1 MSKKII
7 AMGLSL
13 ILTLSVFSNVSEPV
27 AKVSQG
33 LEDFS
38 IQLFD
43 VIPNVALQQG
53 VWPEAWIGKVFPS
66 VPPHFGIGFSFGA
79 AELPIEGLNNTLAQL
94 NELAKAAGQ
103 EANLPSLGDD
113 LVFPTFTADARVG
126 GVFLPFDIGLSFMR
140 LPNMKFDNV
149 TFDYLT
155 IGGSLRYAI
164 LQDKVLIPAVSVGM
178 GFMYN
183 KGFVEVK
190 VDDSAY
196 VRSGFKT
203 TSLFFEAQVSKKIL
217 FLVPFL
223 GFRGV
228 IANSSN
234 SWEWAYNV
242 EFEGYQVG
250 QVKRGTVNRGFGDKF
265 HPQIFGGIGFDV
277 FMFHANLSAS
287 YDFVGSIWG
296 ANLGLRFQM

>member
-13 ILTLSVFSNVSEPV
+13 FLTLSVFSNVAEPV

-38 IQLFD
+38 VQLFD
-43 VIPNVALQQG
+43 VIPNVAMQQG

-66 VPPHFGIGFSFGA
+66 VPPHFGVGLSFGA
-79 AELPIEGLNNTLAQL
+79 AELPIAGLNKALSAL
-94 NELAKAAGQ
+94 NEVAG
-103 EANLPSLGDD
+103 ATGASLPTLEDN

-126 GVFLPFDIGLSFMR
+126 GVFLPFDIGMSFMR
-140 LPNMKFDNV
+140 LPNLEFDNI
-149 TFDYLT
+149 TFDFLA

-164 LQDKVLIPAVSVGM
+164 LEDKIIIPAVSVGM

-183 KGFVEVK
+183 KGFVQVK
-190 VDDSAY
+190 VEDSAY
-196 VRSGFKT
+196 VRSDFQT
-203 TSLFFEAQVSKKIL
+203 TSIFFEAQVSKKIL

-223 GFRGV
+223 GFRGL
-228 IANSSN
+228 IAESTNDWA
-234 SWEWAYNV
+234 WEYNV
-242 EFEGYQVG
+242 PFEGYNLG
-250 QVKRGTVNRGFGDKF
+250 QVEKGTVNRGFGDRF

-287 YDFVGSIWG
+287 YDFVSSIWG

>member
-7 AMGLSL
+7 AIGLVL
-13 ILTLSVFSNVSEPV
+13 LLTLSVFATP
-27 AKVSQG
+27 ADKVSQG

-53 VWPEAWIGKVFPS
+53 VWPEAWIGNIFPS
-66 VPPHFGIGFSFGA
+66 APPHFGLGLSFGA
-79 AELPIEGLNNTLAQL
+79 AELPIEGLNKALSQF
-94 NELAKAAGQ
+94 NEVSGGASF
-103 EANLPSLGDD
+103 PSLGDS
-113 LVFPTFTADARVG
+113 LAFPTFTADARVG
-126 GVFLPFDIGLSFMR
+126 GVFLPFDIGMSFMR

-164 LQDKVLIPAVSVGM
+164 LQDKIIIPAVSVGM

-190 VDDSAY
+190 VEDSAF
-196 VRSGFKT
+196 VRSDFET
-203 TSLFFEAQVSKKIL
+203 TSIFFEAQVSKKIL

-228 IANSSN
+228 MAKSTN
-234 SWEWAYNV
+234 SWQWEYNAT
-242 EFEGYQVG
+242 FEGYTVG
-250 QVKRGTVNRGFGDKF
+250 QVEKGTVNRGFGDRF
-265 HPQIFGGIGFDV
+265 HPQIFGGLGFDI

-287 YDFVGSIWG
+287 YDFVSSIWG

>member
-7 AMGLSL
+7 AIGLVL
-13 ILTLSVFSNVSEPV
+13 LLTLSVFATP
-27 AKVSQG
+27 ADKVSQG

-66 VPPHFGIGFSFGA
+66 APPHFGLGLSFGA
-79 AELPIEGLNNTLAQL
+79 AELPIEGLNKALSQF
-94 NELAKAAGQ
+94 NEVSGGASF
-103 EANLPSLGDD
+103 PSLGDS
-113 LVFPTFTADARVG
+113 LAFPTFTADARIG
-126 GVFLPFDIGLSFMR
+126 GVFLPFDIGISFMR

-149 TFDYLT
+149 AFDFLT

-164 LQDKVLIPAVSVGM
+164 LEDKIIIPAVSVGM

-190 VDDSAY
+190 VEDSAF
-196 VRSGFKT
+196 VRSDFET
-203 TSLFFEAQVSKKIL
+203 TSIFFEAQVSKKIL

-228 IANSSN
+228 MAQSTN
-234 SWEWAYNV
+234 SWQWAYNAQ
-242 EFEGYQVG
+242 FEGYTVG
-250 QVKRGTVNRGFGDKF
+250 QVEKGTVNRGFGDRF
-265 HPQIFGGIGFDV
+265 HPQIFGGLGFDI
-277 FMFHANLSAS
+277 FMFHANLSVS
-287 YDFVGSIWG
+287 YDFVSSLWG

>member
-7 AMGLSL
+7 AIGLVL
-13 ILTLSVFSNVSEPV
+13 LLTLSVFATP
-27 AKVSQG
+27 ADKVSQG

-53 VWPEAWIGKVFPS
+53 VWPEAWIGNIFPS
-66 VPPHFGIGFSFGA
+66 APPHFGLGLSFGA
-79 AELPIEGLNNTLAQL
+79 AELPIEGLNKALSQF
-94 NELAKAAGQ
+94 NEVSGGASF
-103 EANLPSLGDD
+103 PSLGDS
-113 LVFPTFTADARVG
+113 LAFPTFTADARVG
-126 GVFLPFDIGLSFMR
+126 GVILPFDIGMSFMR

-164 LQDKVLIPAVSVGM
+164 LQDKIIIPAVSVGM

-190 VDDSAY
+190 VEDSAF
-196 VRSGFKT
+196 VRSDFET
-203 TSLFFEAQVSKKIL
+203 TSIFFEAQVSKKIL

-228 IANSSN
+228 MAQSTN
-234 SWEWAYNV
+234 SWQWEYNAT
-242 EFEGYQVG
+242 FEGYGTIG
-250 QVKRGTVNRGFGDKF
+250 QVEKGTVNRGFGDRF
-265 HPQIFGGIGFDV
+265 HPQLFGGIGFDI

-287 YDFVGSIWG
+287 YDFVSSIWG

>member
-13 ILTLSVFSNVSEPV
+13 ILTLSVFSNPSDSV

-43 VIPNVALQQG
+43 VIPNVAMQQG

-66 VPPHFGIGFSFGA
+66 VPPHFGVGISFGVA
-79 AELPIEGLNNTLAQL
+79 RLPMEGLNNALSQL
-94 NELAKAAGQ
+94 NAVAGSTG
-103 EANLPSLGDD
+103 ASLPSLGNN
-113 LVFPTFTADARVG
+113 LVFPTITADARVG
-126 GVFLPFDIGLSFMR
+126 GIFLPFDLGVSFMR
-140 LPNMKFDNV
+140 LPNMTFGNI

-183 KGFVEVK
+183 KGFVQVK
-190 VDDSAY
+190 VEDAAY
-196 VRSGFKT
+196 VRSDFDTKT
-203 TSLFFEAQVSKKIL
+203 IFFEAQVSKKIL

-228 IANSSN
+228 IAESTNDWA
-234 SWEWAYNV
+234 WEYNV
-242 EFEGYQVG
+242 AFEGYQQG
-250 QVKRGTVNRGFGDKF
+250 QVEKGTVNRGFKDSF
-265 HPQIFGGIGFDV
+265 RPQIFGGVGFTFPFV
-277 FMFHANLSAS
+277 QTTLSAS
-287 YDFVGSIWG
+287 YDFVSTIWG
-296 ANLGLRFQM
+296 ATLSCRFKL

>member
-7 AMGLSL
+7 AIGLVL
-13 ILTLSVFSNVSEPV
+13 LLALSAFGNITP
-27 AKVSQG
+27 ADKVSQG

-53 VWPEAWIGKVFPS
+53 VWPEAWIGNIFPS
-66 VPPHFGIGFSFGA
+66 APPHFGLGLSFGA
-79 AELPIEGLNNTLAQL
+79 AELPIDGLNKALSQFNEVSGGASFPALSNDLA
-94 NELAKAAGQ
+94 
-103 EANLPSLGDD
+103 
-113 LVFPTFTADARVG
+113 FPTFTVDARIG
-126 GVFLPFDIGLSFMR
+126 GVFLPFDIGMSFMR

-164 LQDKVLIPAVSVGM
+164 LQDKIIIPAVSVGM

-190 VDDSAY
+190 VENSAF
-196 VRSGFKT
+196 VRSDFET
-203 TSLFFEAQVSKKIL
+203 TSIFFEAQVSKKIL

-228 IANSSN
+228 MAQSTN
-234 SWEWAYNV
+234 SWAWEYNAT
-242 EFEGYQVG
+242 FEGYGTIG
-250 QVKRGTVNRGFGDKF
+250 QVEKGTVNRGFGDRF
-265 HPQIFGGIGFDV
+265 HPQLFGGIGFDI

-287 YDFVGSIWG
+287 YDFVSSIWG

>member
-7 AMGLSL
+7 AIGLVL
-13 ILTLSVFSNVSEPV
+13 LLTLSVFATP
-27 AKVSQG
+27 ADKVSQG

-53 VWPEAWIGKVFPS
+53 VWPEAWIGNIFPS
-66 VPPHFGIGFSFGA
+66 APPHFGLGLSFGA
-79 AELPIEGLNNTLAQL
+79 AELPIDGLNKALSQF
-94 NELAKAAGQ
+94 NEVSGGASF
-103 EANLPSLGDD
+103 PSLSND
-113 LVFPTFTADARVG
+113 LAFPTFTVDARIG
-126 GVFLPFDIGLSFMR
+126 GLILPFDIGMSFMR

-164 LQDKVLIPAVSVGM
+164 LQDKIIIPAVSVGM

-190 VDDSAY
+190 VEDSAF
-196 VRSGFKT
+196 VRSDFET
-203 TSLFFEAQVSKKIL
+203 TSIFFEAQVSKKIL

-228 IANSSN
+228 MAQSTN
-234 SWEWAYNV
+234 SWQWEYNAT
-242 EFEGYQVG
+242 FEGYGTIG
-250 QVKRGTVNRGFGDKF
+250 QVEKGTVNRGFGDRF
-265 HPQIFGGIGFDV
+265 HPQLFGGIGFDI

-287 YDFVGSIWG
+287 YDFVSSIWG

>member
-7 AMGLSL
+7 AIGLVL
-13 ILTLSVFSNVSEPV
+13 LLTLSVFATP
-27 AKVSQG
+27 ADKVSQG

-53 VWPEAWIGKVFPS
+53 VWPEAWIGNIFPS
-66 VPPHFGIGFSFGA
+66 APPHFGLGLSFGA
-79 AELPIEGLNNTLAQL
+79 AELPIEGLNKALSQFNEAGVGGASFPALSNDLA
-94 NELAKAAGQ
+94 
-103 EANLPSLGDD
+103 
-113 LVFPTFTADARVG
+113 FPTFTVDARIG
-126 GVFLPFDIGLSFMR
+126 GLILPFDIGMSFMR

-164 LQDKVLIPAVSVGM
+164 LQDKIIIPAVSVGM

-190 VDDSAY
+190 VEDSAF
-196 VRSGFKT
+196 VRSDFET
-203 TSLFFEAQVSKKIL
+203 TSIFFEAQVSKKIL

-228 IANSSN
+228 MAQSTN
-234 SWEWAYNV
+234 SWAWEYNAT
-242 EFEGYQVG
+242 FEGYGTIG
-250 QVKRGTVNRGFGDKF
+250 QVEKGTVNRGFGDRF
-265 HPQIFGGIGFDV
+265 HPQLFGGIGFDI

-287 YDFVGSIWG
+287 YDFVSSIWG

>member
-7 AMGLSL
+7 SIGLAL
-13 ILTLSVFSNVSEPV
+13 LLAFSVF
-27 AKVSQG
+27 ATTADKVSQG

-53 VWPEAWIGKVFPS
+53 VWPEAWIGNIFPS
-66 VPPHFGIGFSFGA
+66 APPHFGLGLSLGA
-79 AELPIEGLNNTLAQL
+79 AELPIEGLNKALSQFNEVSGGASFPALSNDLA
-94 NELAKAAGQ
+94 
-103 EANLPSLGDD
+103 
-113 LVFPTFTADARVG
+113 FPTFTVDARIG
-126 GVFLPFDIGLSFMR
+126 GLVLPFDIGISFMR

-164 LQDKVLIPAVSVGM
+164 LQDKGLIPGLSLGM

-190 VDDSAY
+190 VEDTAF
-196 VRSGFKT
+196 VRSDFET
-203 TSLFFEAQVSKKIL
+203 TSIFFEAQVSKKIL

-228 IANSSN
+228 MAQSTN
-234 SWEWAYNV
+234 SWAWEYNAQ
-242 EFEGYQVG
+242 FEGYTLGNVE
-250 QVKRGTVNRGFGDKF
+250 KGTVNRGFGDRF
-265 HPQIFGGIGFDV
+265 HPQLFGGIGFDI

-287 YDFVGSIWG
+287 YDFVSSIWG
-296 ANLGLRFQM
+296 ANLGLRFQL

>member
-7 AMGLSL
+7 AIGLVL
-13 ILTLSVFSNVSEPV
+13 LLTLSVFATP
-27 AKVSQG
+27 ADKVSQG

-53 VWPEAWIGKVFPS
+53 VWPEAWIGNIFPS
-66 VPPHFGIGFSFGA
+66 APPHFGLGLSFGA
-79 AELPIEGLNNTLAQL
+79 AELPIDGLNKALSQFNEVSGGASFPALSNDLA
-94 NELAKAAGQ
+94 
-103 EANLPSLGDD
+103 
-113 LVFPTFTADARVG
+113 FPTFTVDARVG
-126 GVFLPFDIGLSFMR
+126 GVFLPFDIGMSFMR

-164 LQDKVLIPAVSVGM
+164 LQDKIIIPAVSVGM

-190 VDDSAY
+190 VEDSAF
-196 VRSGFKT
+196 VRSDFET
-203 TSLFFEAQVSKKIL
+203 TSIFFEAQVSKKIL

-228 IANSSN
+228 MAQSTN
-234 SWEWAYNV
+234 SWQWEYNAT
-242 EFEGYQVG
+242 FEGYGTIG
-250 QVKRGTVNRGFGDKF
+250 QVEKGTVNRGFGDRF
-265 HPQIFGGIGFDV
+265 HPQLFGGIGFDI

-287 YDFVGSIWG
+287 YDFVSSIWG

>member
-7 AMGLSL
+7 AIGLVL
-13 ILTLSVFSNVSEPV
+13 LLALSAFGNITS
-27 AKVSQG
+27 ADKVSQG

-53 VWPEAWIGKVFPS
+53 VWPEAWIGNIFPS
-66 VPPHFGIGFSFGA
+66 APPHFGLGLSLGA
-79 AELPIEGLNNTLAQL
+79 AELPIEGLNKALSQFNEVSGGASFPALSNDLA
-94 NELAKAAGQ
+94 
-103 EANLPSLGDD
+103 
-113 LVFPTFTADARVG
+113 FPTFTVDARIG
-126 GVFLPFDIGLSFMR
+126 GLVLPFDIGISFMR

-164 LQDKVLIPAVSVGM
+164 LQDKGLIPGLSLGM

-190 VDDSAY
+190 VEDTAY
-196 VRSGFKT
+196 VRSDFKT
-203 TSLFFEAQVSKKIL
+203 TSIFFEAQVSKKIL

-228 IANSSN
+228 MAQSTN
-234 SWEWAYNV
+234 SWAWEYNAP
-242 EFEGYQVG
+242 FDGYGTIG
-250 QVKRGTVNRGFGDKF
+250 QVEKGTVNRGFGDRF
-265 HPQIFGGIGFDV
+265 HPQLFGGIGFDI

-287 YDFVGSIWG
+287 YDFVSSIWG
-296 ANLGLRFQM
+296 ANLGLRFQL

>member
-7 AMGLSL
+7 AIGLVL
-13 ILTLSVFSNVSEPV
+13 LLTLSVFATP
-27 AKVSQG
+27 ADKVSQG

-53 VWPEAWIGKVFPS
+53 VWPEAWIGNIFPS
-66 VPPHFGIGFSFGA
+66 APPHFGLGLSFGA
-79 AELPIEGLNNTLAQL
+79 AELPIDGLNKALSQFNEVSGGASFPALSNDLA
-94 NELAKAAGQ
+94 
-103 EANLPSLGDD
+103 
-113 LVFPTFTADARVG
+113 FPTFTVDARIG
-126 GVFLPFDIGLSFMR
+126 GVFLPFDIGMSFMR

-164 LQDKVLIPAVSVGM
+164 LQDKIIIPAVSVGM

-190 VDDSAY
+190 VEDSAF
-196 VRSGFKT
+196 VRSDFET
-203 TSLFFEAQVSKKIL
+203 TSIFFEAQVSKKIL

-228 IANSSN
+228 MAQSTN
-234 SWEWAYNV
+234 SWQWEYNAT
-242 EFEGYQVG
+242 FEGYGTIG
-250 QVKRGTVNRGFGDKF
+250 QVEKGTVNRGFGDRF
-265 HPQIFGGIGFDV
+265 HPQLFGGIGFDI

-287 YDFVGSIWG
+287 YDFVSSIWG

>member
-7 AMGLSL
+7 AIGLVL
-13 ILTLSVFSNVSEPV
+13 LLTLSVFATP
-27 AKVSQG
+27 ADKVSQG

-53 VWPEAWIGKVFPS
+53 VWPEAWIGNIFPS
-66 VPPHFGIGFSFGA
+66 APPHFGLGLSFGA
-79 AELPIEGLNNTLAQL
+79 AELPIEGLNKALSQF
-94 NELAKAAGQ
+94 NEVSGGASF
-103 EANLPSLGDD
+103 PSLGDS
-113 LVFPTFTADARVG
+113 LAFPTFTADARVG
-126 GVFLPFDIGLSFMR
+126 GVFLPFDIGMSFMR

-164 LQDKVLIPAVSVGM
+164 LQDKIIIPAVSVGM

-190 VDDSAY
+190 VEDSAF
-196 VRSGFKT
+196 VRSDFET
-203 TSLFFEAQVSKKIL
+203 TSIFFEAQVSKKIL

-228 IANSSN
+228 MAKSTN
-234 SWEWAYNV
+234 SWQWEYNAT
-242 EFEGYQVG
+242 FEGYTVG
-250 QVKRGTVNRGFGDKF
+250 QVEKGTVNRGFGDRF
-265 HPQIFGGIGFDV
+265 HPHLFGGIGFDI

-287 YDFVGSIWG
+287 YDFVSSIWG

>member
-7 AMGLSL
+7 AIGLVL
-13 ILTLSVFSNVSEPV
+13 LLALSVFATP
-27 AKVSQG
+27 ADKVSQG

-53 VWPEAWIGKVFPS
+53 VWPEAWIGNIFPS
-66 VPPHFGIGFSFGA
+66 APPHFGLGLSFGA
-79 AELPIEGLNNTLAQL
+79 AELPIDGLNKALSQFNEVSGGASFPALSNDLA
-94 NELAKAAGQ
+94 
-103 EANLPSLGDD
+103 
-113 LVFPTFTADARVG
+113 FPTFTADARVG
-126 GVFLPFDIGLSFMR
+126 GVFLPFDIGMSFMR

-164 LQDKVLIPAVSVGM
+164 LQDKIIIPAVSVGM

-183 KGFVEVK
+183 KGFIEVK
-190 VDDSAY
+190 VEDSAF
-196 VRSGFKT
+196 VRSDFET
-203 TSLFFEAQVSKKIL
+203 TSIFFEAQVSKKIL

-228 IANSSN
+228 MAQSTN
-234 SWEWAYNV
+234 SWQWEYNAT
-242 EFEGYQVG
+242 FEGYGTIG
-250 QVKRGTVNRGFGDKF
+250 QVEKGTVNRGFGDRF
-265 HPQIFGGIGFDV
+265 HPQLFGGIGFDI

-287 YDFVGSIWG
+287 YDFVSSIWG

>member
-7 AMGLSL
+7 SIGLAL
-13 ILTLSVFSNVSEPV
+13 LLAFSVF
-27 AKVSQG
+27 ATTADKVSQG

-53 VWPEAWIGKVFPS
+53 VWPEAWIGNIFPS
-66 VPPHFGIGFSFGA
+66 APPHFGLGLSLGA
-79 AELPIEGLNNTLAQL
+79 AELPIEGLNKALSQFNEVSGGASFPALSNDLA
-94 NELAKAAGQ
+94 
-103 EANLPSLGDD
+103 
-113 LVFPTFTADARVG
+113 FPTFTADARVG

-196 VRSGFKT
+196 VRSDFKT

-234 SWEWAYNV
+234 SWAWQYNV
-242 EFEGYQVG
+242 AFEGYQVG
-250 QVKRGTVNRGFGDKF
+250 QVEKGTVNRGFGDKF

>member
-7 AMGLSL
+7 AIGLVL
-13 ILTLSVFSNVSEPV
+13 LLALSAFGNITP
-27 AKVSQG
+27 ADKVSQG

-53 VWPEAWIGKVFPS
+53 VWPEAWIGNIFPS
-66 VPPHFGIGFSFGA
+66 APPHFGLGLSLGA
-79 AELPIEGLNNTLAQL
+79 AELPIEGLNKALSQFNEVSGGASFPALSNDLA
-94 NELAKAAGQ
+94 
-103 EANLPSLGDD
+103 
-113 LVFPTFTADARVG
+113 FPTFTVDARIG
-126 GVFLPFDIGLSFMR
+126 GLVLPFDIGISFMC

-164 LQDKVLIPAVSVGM
+164 LQDKGLIPGLSLGM

-190 VDDSAY
+190 VEDTAY
-196 VRSGFKT
+196 VRSDFKT
-203 TSLFFEAQVSKKIL
+203 TSIFFEAQVSKKIL

-228 IANSSN
+228 MAQSTN
-234 SWEWAYNV
+234 SWAWEYNAT
-242 EFEGYQVG
+242 FLGYDTIG
-250 QVKRGTVNRGFGDKF
+250 QVEKGTVNRGFGDRF
-265 HPQIFGGIGFDV
+265 HPQLFGGIGFDI

-287 YDFVGSIWG
+287 YDFVSSIWG
-296 ANLGLRFQM
+296 ANLGLRFQL

>member
-7 AMGLSL
+7 AIGLAL
-13 ILTLSVFSNVSEPV
+13 LLAFSVFATTVE
-27 AKVSQG
+27 KVSQG
-33 LEDFS
+33 LEEFS

-53 VWPEAWIGKVFPS
+53 VWPEAWIGNIFPS
-66 VPPHFGIGFSFGA
+66 APPHFGLGLSLGA
-79 AELPIEGLNNTLAQL
+79 AELPIEGLNKALSQFNEVSGGASFPALSNDLA
-94 NELAKAAGQ
+94 
-103 EANLPSLGDD
+103 
-113 LVFPTFTADARVG
+113 FPTFTVDARIG
-126 GVFLPFDIGLSFMR
+126 GLVLPFDIGISFMR

-164 LQDKVLIPAVSVGM
+164 LQDKGLIPGLSLGM

-190 VDDSAY
+190 VEDTAY
-196 VRSGFKT
+196 VRSDFKT
-203 TSLFFEAQVSKKIL
+203 TSIFFEAQVSKKIL

-228 IANSSN
+228 MAQSTN
-234 SWEWAYNV
+234 SWAWEYNAP
-242 EFEGYQVG
+242 FDGYGTIG
-250 QVKRGTVNRGFGDKF
+250 QVEKGTVNRGFGDRF
-265 HPQIFGGIGFDV
+265 HPQLFGGIGFDI

-287 YDFVGSIWG
+287 YDFVSSIWG
-296 ANLGLRFQM
+296 ANLGLRFQL

>member
-7 AMGLSL
+7 AIGLVL
-13 ILTLSVFSNVSEPV
+13 LLTLSVFATP
-27 AKVSQG
+27 ADKVSQG

-53 VWPEAWIGKVFPS
+53 VWPEAWIGNIFPS
-66 VPPHFGIGFSFGA
+66 APPHFGLGLSFGA
-79 AELPIEGLNNTLAQL
+79 AELPIEGLNKALSQF
-94 NELAKAAGQ
+94 NEVSGGASF
-103 EANLPSLGDD
+103 PSLGDS
-113 LVFPTFTADARVG
+113 LAFPTFTADARVG
-126 GVFLPFDIGLSFMR
+126 GVFLPFDIGMSFMR

-164 LQDKVLIPAVSVGM
+164 LQDKIIIPAVSVGM

-190 VDDSAY
+190 VEDSAF
-196 VRSGFKT
+196 VRSDFET
-203 TSLFFEAQVSKKIL
+203 TSIFFEAQVSKKIL

-228 IANSSN
+228 MAQSTN
-234 SWEWAYNV
+234 SWAWEYNAT
-242 EFEGYQVG
+242 FEGYGTIG
-250 QVKRGTVNRGFGDKF
+250 QVEKGTVNRGFGDRF
-265 HPQIFGGIGFDV
+265 HPQLFGGIGFDI

-287 YDFVGSIWG
+287 YDFVSSIWG

>member
-7 AMGLSL
+7 AIGLVL
-13 ILTLSVFSNVSEPV
+13 LLTLSVFATP
-27 AKVSQG
+27 ADKVSQG

-53 VWPEAWIGKVFPS
+53 VWPEAWIGNIFPS
-66 VPPHFGIGFSFGA
+66 APPHFGLGLSFGA
-79 AELPIEGLNNTLAQL
+79 AELPIDGLNKALSQF
-94 NELAKAAGQ
+94 NEVSGGASF
-103 EANLPSLGDD
+103 PSLGDS
-113 LVFPTFTADARVG
+113 LAFPTFTVDARIG
-126 GVFLPFDIGLSFMR
+126 GLILPFDIGMSFMR

-164 LQDKVLIPAVSVGM
+164 LQDKIIIPAVSVGM

-190 VDDSAY
+190 VEDSAF
-196 VRSGFKT
+196 VRSDFET
-203 TSLFFEAQVSKKIL
+203 TSIFFEAQVSKKIL

-228 IANSSN
+228 MAQSTN
-234 SWEWAYNV
+234 SWQWEYNAT
-242 EFEGYQVG
+242 FEGYGTIG
-250 QVKRGTVNRGFGDKF
+250 QVEKGTVNRGFGDRF
-265 HPQIFGGIGFDV
+265 HPQIFGGLGFDI

-287 YDFVGSIWG
+287 YDFVSSIWG

>member
-7 AMGLSL
+7 AIGLVL
-13 ILTLSVFSNVSEPV
+13 LLTLSVFATP
-27 AKVSQG
+27 ADKVSQG

-53 VWPEAWIGKVFPS
+53 VWPEAWIGNIFPS
-66 VPPHFGIGFSFGA
+66 APPHFGLGLSFGA
-79 AELPIEGLNNTLAQL
+79 AELPIDGLNKALSQFNEVSGGASFPALSNDLA
-94 NELAKAAGQ
+94 
-103 EANLPSLGDD
+103 
-113 LVFPTFTADARVG
+113 FPTFTVDARIG
-126 GVFLPFDIGLSFMR
+126 GLILPFDIGISFMR

-164 LQDKVLIPAVSVGM
+164 LQDKIIIPAVSVGM

-190 VDDSAY
+190 VEDSAF
-196 VRSGFKT
+196 VRSDFET
-203 TSLFFEAQVSKKIL
+203 TSIFFEAQVSKKIL

-228 IANSSN
+228 IAKSTN
-234 SWEWAYNV
+234 SWQWEYNAT
-242 EFEGYQVG
+242 FEGYGTIG
-250 QVKRGTVNRGFGDKF
+250 QVEKGTVNRGFGDRF
-265 HPQIFGGIGFDV
+265 HPQLFGGIGFDI

-287 YDFVGSIWG
+287 YDFVSSIWG

>member
-7 AMGLSL
+7 AIGLVL
-13 ILTLSVFSNVSEPV
+13 LLALSAFGNITP
-27 AKVSQG
+27 ADKVSQG

-53 VWPEAWIGKVFPS
+53 VWPEAWIGNIFPS
-66 VPPHFGIGFSFGA
+66 APPHFGLGLSLGA
-79 AELPIEGLNNTLAQL
+79 AELPIEGLNKALSQFNEVSGGASFPALSNDLA
-94 NELAKAAGQ
+94 
-103 EANLPSLGDD
+103 
-113 LVFPTFTADARVG
+113 FPTFTVDARIG
-126 GVFLPFDIGLSFMR
+126 GLVLPFDIGISFMR

-164 LQDKVLIPAVSVGM
+164 LQDKGLIPGLSLGM

-190 VDDSAY
+190 VEDTAY
-196 VRSGFKT
+196 VRSDFKT
-203 TSLFFEAQVSKKIL
+203 TSIFFEAQVSKKIL

-228 IANSSN
+228 MAQSTN
-234 SWEWAYNV
+234 SWAWEYNAP
-242 EFEGYQVG
+242 FDGYGTIG
-250 QVKRGTVNRGFGDKF
+250 QVEKGTVNRGFGDRF
-265 HPQIFGGIGFDV
+265 HPQLFGGIGLDI

-287 YDFVGSIWG
+287 YDFVSSIWG
-296 ANLGLRFQM
+296 ANLGLRFQL

>member
-7 AMGLSL
+7 AIGLVL
-13 ILTLSVFSNVSEPV
+13 LLTLSVFATP
-27 AKVSQG
+27 ADKVSQG

-66 VPPHFGIGFSFGA
+66 APPHFGLGLSFGA
-79 AELPIEGLNNTLAQL
+79 AELPIDGLNKALSQFNEVSGGASFPALSNDLA
-94 NELAKAAGQ
+94 
-103 EANLPSLGDD
+103 
-113 LVFPTFTADARVG
+113 FPTFTVDARIG
-126 GVFLPFDIGLSFMR
+126 GLVLPFDIGISFMR

-164 LQDKVLIPAVSVGM
+164 LQDKGLIPGLSLGM

-190 VDDSAY
+190 VEDTAY
-196 VRSGFKT
+196 VRSDFKT
-203 TSLFFEAQVSKKIL
+203 TSIFFEAQVSKKIL

-228 IANSSN
+228 MAQSTN
-234 SWEWAYNV
+234 SWAWEYNAP
-242 EFEGYQVG
+242 FDGYGTIG
-250 QVKRGTVNRGFGDKF
+250 QVEKGTVNRGFGDRF
-265 HPQIFGGIGFDV
+265 HPQLFGGIGFDI

-287 YDFVGSIWG
+287 YDFVSSIWG

>member
-7 AMGLSL
+7 AIGLVL
-13 ILTLSVFSNVSEPV
+13 LLALSAFGNITP
-27 AKVSQG
+27 ADKVSQG

-53 VWPEAWIGKVFPS
+53 VWPEAWIGNIFPS
-66 VPPHFGIGFSFGA
+66 APPHFGLGLSLGA
-79 AELPIEGLNNTLAQL
+79 AELPIEGLNKALSQFNEVSGGASFPALSNDLA
-94 NELAKAAGQ
+94 
-103 EANLPSLGDD
+103 
-113 LVFPTFTADARVG
+113 FPTFTVDARIG
-126 GVFLPFDIGLSFMR
+126 GLVLPFDIGISFMR

-164 LQDKVLIPAVSVGM
+164 LQDKGLIPGLSLGM

-190 VDDSAY
+190 VEDTAY
-196 VRSGFKT
+196 VRSDFKT
-203 TSLFFEAQVSKKIL
+203 TSIFFEAQVSKKIL

-228 IANSSN
+228 MAQSTN
-234 SWEWAYNV
+234 SWAWEYNAP
-242 EFEGYQVG
+242 FDGYGTIG
-250 QVKRGTVNRGFGDKF
+250 QVEKGTVNRGFGDRF
-265 HPQIFGGIGFDV
+265 HPQLFGGIGFDI

-287 YDFVGSIWG
+287 YDFVSSIWG

>member
-7 AMGLSL
+7 AIGLVL
-13 ILTLSVFSNVSEPV
+13 LLTLSVFATP
-27 AKVSQG
+27 ADKVSQG

-53 VWPEAWIGKVFPS
+53 VWPEAWIGNIFPS
-66 VPPHFGIGFSFGA
+66 APPHFGLGLSFGA
-79 AELPIEGLNNTLAQL
+79 AELPIDGLNKALSQFNEVSGGASFPALSNDLA
-94 NELAKAAGQ
+94 
-103 EANLPSLGDD
+103 
-113 LVFPTFTADARVG
+113 FPTFTVDARIG
-126 GVFLPFDIGLSFMR
+126 GVFLPFDIGMSFMR

-164 LQDKVLIPAVSVGM
+164 LQDKIIIPAVSVGM

-190 VDDSAY
+190 VEDSAF
-196 VRSGFKT
+196 VRSDFET
-203 TSLFFEAQVSKKIL
+203 TSIFFEAQVSKKIL

-228 IANSSN
+228 MAQSTN
-234 SWEWAYNV
+234 SWAWEYNAT
-242 EFEGYQVG
+242 FEGYGTIG
-250 QVKRGTVNRGFGDKF
+250 QVEKGTVNRGFGDRF
-265 HPQIFGGIGFDV
+265 HPQLFGGIGFDI

-287 YDFVGSIWG
+287 YDFVSSIWG

>member
-7 AMGLSL
+7 AIGLVL
-13 ILTLSVFSNVSEPV
+13 LLTLSVFATP
-27 AKVSQG
+27 ADKVSQG

-53 VWPEAWIGKVFPS
+53 VWPEAWIGNIFPS
-66 VPPHFGIGFSFGA
+66 APPHFGLGLSFGA
-79 AELPIEGLNNTLAQL
+79 AELPIDGLNKALSQFNEVSGGASFPALSNDLA
-94 NELAKAAGQ
+94 
-103 EANLPSLGDD
+103 
-113 LVFPTFTADARVG
+113 FPTFTVDARIG
-126 GVFLPFDIGLSFMR
+126 GLILPFDIGMSFMR

-164 LQDKVLIPAVSVGM
+164 LQDKIIIPAVSVGM

-190 VDDSAY
+190 VEDSAF
-196 VRSGFKT
+196 VRSDFET
-203 TSLFFEAQVSKKIL
+203 TSIFFEAQVSKKIL

-228 IANSSN
+228 MAQSTN
-234 SWEWAYNV
+234 SWQWEYNAT
-242 EFEGYQVG
+242 FEGYGTIG
-250 QVKRGTVNRGFGDKF
+250 QVEKGTVNRGFGDRF
-265 HPQIFGGIGFDV
+265 HPQLFGGIGFDI

-287 YDFVGSIWG
+287 YDFVSSIWG